1 MALYIVDNSGTVLPA
16 YESYAVD
23 GDLLPE
29 DCSDS
34 ETAAAAR
41 EHGVCVSASLS
52 LLDSISDA
60 LWGEGADRDWGADT
74 LNAIADA
81 IRTLRPDLA
90 PEE

>member
-16 YESYAVD
+16 FECYAVD

-41 EHGVCVSASLS
+41 EQGVSVSASLS
-52 LLDSISDA
+52 LLDVIA
-60 LWGEGADRDWGADT
+60 AFLWEEELNTNWGADT
-74 LNAIADA
+74 LDAIADA
-81 IRTLRPDLA
+81 IRTMRPDLA